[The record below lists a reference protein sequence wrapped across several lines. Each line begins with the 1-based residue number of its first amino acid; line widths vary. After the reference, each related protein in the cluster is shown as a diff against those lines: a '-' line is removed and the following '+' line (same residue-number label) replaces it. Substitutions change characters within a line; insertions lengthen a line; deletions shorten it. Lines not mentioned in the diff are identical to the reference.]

1 MGLVNRLT
9 LAGSRPHSMK
19 RAMSAR
25 FEGYVFI
32 APAVILIGLFGIWP
46 VFYTLYISF
55 HNWRIRRGPFVGLE
69 NYRNIFGGLPVMAAL
84 AGTVLVLT
92 LALILLNYRRTTS
105 YVYRAEMDTGL
116 RVVRTLGYV
125 CLAAALGLFFV
136 LLPIAWNEGDSRFWQ
151 SLRVTVFYS
160 LGTVP
165 IQLALGMGIAV
176 MLDQKFRGKQAF
188 RMIYLLPYVAPNV
201 AAATVF
207 QTLFS
212 LRPESFA
219 NQLLAAGGQEPLQWI
234 REVRGIFLMA
244 FGWGSGDPTGITGE
258 YWQGWIQGPGLSLVT
273 VIILS
278 VWIYT
283 GYYALIYANGLSNIP
298 KQLYEAAEV
307 DGASRFTV
315 LRSITIPLLSPTTF
329 FLTMLG
335 VIGTFKSFNT
345 IYVMRMPAAGPA
357 VDTLSIYMFFTFF
370 RRQRYGYAA
379 AMALVLFVIILGL
392 TIYQRKIMERRVHY
406 GD

>member
-1 MGLVNRLT
+1 MGPVDRST
-9 LAGSRPHSMK
+9 
-19 RAMSAR
+19 R
-25 FEGYVFI
+25 FEGYAFI
-32 APAVILIGLFGIWP
+32 APAVVLIGMFGIWP
-46 VFYTLYISF
+46 VFYTIYISF

-69 NYRNIFGGLPVMAAL
+69 NYETIFGSIGLMGAL
-84 AGTVLVLT
+84 AGAVLVLSV
-92 LALILLNYRRTTS
+92 AVVFLNYQRTRS
-105 YVYRAEMDTGL
+105 YVYRVKLSPGTKII
-116 RVVRTLGYV
+116 RVLGYV
-125 CLAAALGLFFV
+125 SLALAFGLFSV
-136 LLPIAWNEGDSRFWQ
+136 LLPQAWSSGDARFWQ
-151 SLRVTVFYS
+151 SLRVTIFFS

-165 IQLALGMGIAV
+165 VQLALGMGIAV
-176 MLDQKFRGKQAF
+176 MLDQKFRGKQTF

-201 AAATVF
+201 ASATVF

-219 NQLLAAGGQEPLQWI
+219 NQLLAAAGQEPLQWI

-244 FGWGSGDPTGITGE
+244 FGWGSTEAATAFGQ
-258 YWQGWIQGPGLSLVT
+258 YWQGWTQGPGLSLVT
-273 VIILS
+273 IIILNM
-278 VWIYT
+278 WIYT

-298 KQLYEAAEV
+298 RQLYEAAEV
-307 DGASRFTV
+307 DGASRLRV

-335 VIGTFKSFNT
+335 VIGTFKSFNSV
-345 IYVMRMPAAGPA
+345 YVMRMPAAGQA

-379 AMALVLFVIILGL
+379 AMALVLFAIILGL

>member
-1 MGLVNRLT
+1 MNRPNQT
-9 LAGSRPHSMK
+9 KSRPHRAQ

-25 FEGYVFI
+25 FEGYAFI
-32 APAVILIGLFGIWP
+32 APAVVLVGLFGIWP
-46 VFYTLYISF
+46 VFYTVYISF
-55 HNWRIRRGPFVGLE
+55 HAWRIRRGPFVGLE
-69 NYRNIFGGLPVMAAL
+69 NYRTIFGSLPVMAAL
-84 AGTVLVLT
+84 AGAVFVLALALT
-92 LALILLNYRRTTS
+92 LLNHRRSTH

-116 RVVRTLGYV
+116 RIVRILGYAT
-125 CLAAALGLFFV
+125 LAAAAALFFV
-136 LLPIAWNEGDSRFWQ
+136 LLPVAWSEGDSRFWQ

-165 IQLALGMGIAV
+165 VQLALGMGIAV
-176 MLDQKFRGKQAF
+176 MLDQRFRGKQAF

-201 AAATVF
+201 ASATVF

-219 NQLLAAGGQEPLQWI
+219 NQLLVSAGQEPLQWI
-234 REVRGIFLMA
+234 REVSGIFLMA
-244 FGWGSGDPTGITGE
+244 FGWGSGDPAGITGE
-258 YWQGWIQGPGLSLVT
+258 YWQGWLQGPGLSLVT
-273 VIILS
+273 IMILS

-283 GYYALIYANGLSNIP
+283 GYYALIYANGLANIP

-307 DGASRFTV
+307 DGASRLTV

-345 IYVMRMPAAGPA
+345 IYVMRMPAAGEA

-392 TIYQRKIMERRVHY
+392 TIYQRKVMERRVHY